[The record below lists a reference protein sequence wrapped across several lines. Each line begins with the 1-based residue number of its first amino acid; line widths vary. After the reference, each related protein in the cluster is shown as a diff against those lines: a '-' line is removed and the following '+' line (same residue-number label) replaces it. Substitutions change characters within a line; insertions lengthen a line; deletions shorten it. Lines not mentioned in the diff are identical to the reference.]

1 MTLFLGMMK
10 RAFFKLALNSFCSM
24 KQLWSYN
31 YKSQRWGFASTLLA
45 GFFCELDG
53 DPTIHFDENELS
65 EAIWLPRGEIPPATL
80 DIALTSEMME
90 LFRTGQN

>member
-1 MTLFLGMMK
+1 
-10 RAFFKLALNSFCSM
+10 M

-90 LFRTGQN
+90 LFRTGQNI